1 MASKPSAMK
10 MPELLVFARMLF
22 IGFVGAEVAR
32 IFFLLGTSFAQ
43 QIVDVSLCLKAI
55 GVLIGLGICLIYAV
69 KRNAHLAAMRIVRS
83 YRIDLLAGV
92 VIGAWSNKLASPWLA
107 KIHAA
112 FQSADPQWAPAILLL
127 FCFILLSPFLQ
138 KRSSSKK
145 QTSQIY
151 FIADEEIEDKKDD
164 LLTNE
169 VQAKSF
175 AETVLASGSHPGL
188 VFGVDGPW
196 GVGKTSFINL
206 VERYWED
213 AADKVLV
220 CRFEPLRYASEPDLA
235 DRLIRDL
242 SAVIQ
247 DRVFAPEFRPAASR
261 YSRLIKGK
269 ADVSFLGFKLSLEP
283 SQETVDELLD
293 DIDEV
298 LRRIDRRVIIVIDDL
313 DRLDAKTINNV
324 LFATRRTFKLSQAT
338 YVLCYDTEVL
348 TGNKEEGERARE
360 FLEKREFR

>member
-32 IFFLLGTSFAQ
+32 IFFLLGNSFAL
-43 QIVDVSLCLKAI
+43 QIVDVSLYLKAI
-55 GVLIGLGICLIYAV
+55 GIITGLGICLLYAV
-69 KRNAHLAAMRIVRS
+69 KRNAHLTTMRIVRS
-83 YRIDLLAGV
+83 YRIDLLVGV
-92 VIGAWSNKLASPWLA
+92 VIGAWSSNLASPWLA
-107 KIHAA
+107 KLHAP
-112 FQSADPQWAPAILLL
+112 FKSADPHWAPAILIF
-127 FCFILLSPFLQ
+127 FCVMFLSPILQ
-138 KRSSSKK
+138 SRTRAGK
-145 QTSQIY
+145 QTSQLY
-151 FIADEEIEDKKDD
+151 FIADEEIDDKRDD

-169 VQAKSF
+169 LQAKSF
-175 AETVLASGSHPGL
+175 AETVLACDSHPGL

-213 AADKVLV
+213 AGDKVLV

-247 DRVFAPEFRPAASR
+247 DKVFSPEFRPAASR

-269 ADVSFLGFKLSLEP
+269 ADVSFFGFKLSLEP
-283 SQETVDELLD
+283 SQETIDELLD
-293 DIDEV
+293 DIDDV

-313 DRLDAKTINNV
+313 DRLDTKTINNV

-348 TGNKEEGERARE
+348 TGKMRKGKEHASFWRN
-360 FLEKREFR
+360 L

>member
-43 QIVDVSLCLKAI
+43 QIVDISLCLKVI
-55 GVLIGLGICLIYAV
+55 GIITGLCICLLYAV

-83 YRIDLLAGV
+83 YRIDLFAGV
-92 VIGAWSNKLASPWLA
+92 VIGAWSSKLASPWFA
-107 KIHAA
+107 KFHAA
-112 FQSADPQWAPAILLL
+112 LQSADPHWAPAILIF
-127 FCFILLSPFLQ
+127 FCAMFLSPILQ
-138 KRSSSKK
+138 SRTRAEKM
-145 QTSQIY
+145 TSQLY
-151 FIADEEIEDKKDD
+151 FIADEEIDD
-164 LLTNE
+164 RSDDILTNE
-169 VQAKSF
+169 LQAKSF
-175 AETVLASGSHPGL
+175 AETVLSSGSNPGL
-188 VFGVDGPW
+188 IFGVDGPW

-213 AADKVLV
+213 ADDKVLV

-247 DRVFAPEFRPAASR
+247 DKVFAPEFRPAASR

-269 ADVSFLGFKLSLEP
+269 TDISFFGFKLSLGK
-283 SQETVDELLD
+283 V
-293 DIDEV
+293 
-298 LRRIDRRVIIVIDDL
+298 
-313 DRLDAKTINNV
+313 
-324 LFATRRTFKLSQAT
+324 RTSP
-338 YVLCYDTEVL
+338 
-348 TGNKEEGERARE
+348 
-360 FLEKREFR
+360 